1 MQNGLQAKK
10 SFWKSRHCNFVCA
23 AAVGVLAWMSGP
35 AVHAQEAS
43 QAKPAE
49 TPIFAIIH
57 VDVGGRYADRCA
69 ALLRAYGADSLHE
82 RGAIRFDVLRQLG
95 APNHFT
101 LVEEWA
107 DKSAYDAHVGS
118 AHARQFRDRLQ
129 PWLGSPFDERLHSLL
144 K

>member
-1 MQNGLQAKK
+1 MQNGLQARK
-10 SFWKSRHCNFVCA
+10 SFWKGRNPRFVCA
-23 AAVGVLAWMSGP
+23 AALGGLTWMSGS
-35 AVHAQEAS
+35 AGHAQEAS
-43 QAKPAE
+43 NAKLAG
-49 TPIFAIIH
+49 TPVYAIIH
-57 VDVGGRYADRCA
+57 VDVSPLYADRSA

-107 DKSAYDAHVGS
+107 DKSAYDAHIGS
-118 AHARQFRDRLQ
+118 AHARQFRDHLQ